1 MSAVIFISFAQ
12 FYQFMSPFLLNES
25 HLLPAATVECPA
37 QQSSHQPTNEI
48 SSPSCSVT
56 DSATLPLRTL
66 PGKLTRMTP
75 LQTHYRYALVMH
87 DVNQKHQRPVS
98 RAQFIFT
105 SSGFTYPML
114 VMLAWTNCKHGE
126 SSCRANCIIGETQRS

>member
-1 MSAVIFISFAQ
+1 MKCPEHTFVQDKLFAKTFVSAVIFIPFAL
-12 FYQFMSPFLLNES
+12 FYQFISPFLLNES

-56 DSATLPLRTL
+56 DSATPPPRTL

-75 LQTHYRYALVMH
+75 LQTHYRFAPVMH
-87 DVNQKHQRPVS
+87 DLNQKHQRPV
-98 RAQFIFT
+98 RHAQFIFT
-105 SSGFTYPML
+105 SSGFTFPML
-114 VMLAWTNCKHGE
+114 VMLD
-126 SSCRANCIIGETQRS
+126 Q